1 MTGKLMDSISEL
13 VSSIEDELRVI
24 TDISSN
30 DEILD
35 RVEKVSTAVSDIQDI
50 CLDDWEDTDESFNR
64 DDWDQLIETI
74 PDPAQMSAGE
84 MDSLLETIREWRKAN
99 GYPVPYSCY

>member
-1 MTGKLMDSISEL
+1 MTEKLMDSIEKL
-13 VSSIEDELRVI
+13 VSNIEDELRAI
-24 TDISSN
+24 TDISDN

-35 RVEKVSTAVSDIQDI
+35 RVEKVSTAVSDIRDI
-50 CLDDWEDTDESFNR
+50 CQDDWEDTDESFNR
-64 DDWDQLIETI
+64 DDWDQFIWTI

-84 MDSLLETIREWRKAN
+84 MESLLETIRTWRREN

>member
-1 MTGKLMDSISEL
+1 MIGKLMDSIEGL

-24 TDISSN
+24 ADVSDN

-35 RVEKVSTAVSDIQDI
+35 RVEKVSIAVSDIRDI
-50 CLDDWEDTDESFNR
+50 CQDDWESTDESFNR
-64 DDWDQLIETI
+64 DDWDQFIETI

-84 MDSLLETIREWRKAN
+84 MESLLETIRTWRREN

>member
-1 MTGKLMDSISEL
+1 MTGKLMDSIEEL
-13 VSSIEDELRVI
+13 VSSIEDELRTI
-24 TDISSN
+24 TDINSN

-35 RVEKVSTAVSDIQDI
+35 RVEKVSTAVSDIRDI
-50 CLDDWEDTDESFNR
+50 CQDDCEDTDESFNY
-64 DDWDQLIETI
+64 DDWEQLIETI

-84 MDSLLETIREWRKAN
+84 MESLLETIRTWRREN